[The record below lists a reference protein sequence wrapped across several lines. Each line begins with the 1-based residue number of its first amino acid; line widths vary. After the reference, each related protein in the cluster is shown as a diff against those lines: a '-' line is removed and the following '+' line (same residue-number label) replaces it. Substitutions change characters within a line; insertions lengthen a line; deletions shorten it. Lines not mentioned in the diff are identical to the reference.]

1 MVHDD
6 LQEVIAVQEIFKK
19 KLNDWHTELTDEEE
33 RISSEN
39 WCEERTEEINRFV
52 ENTQASFVIAAKNN
66 IEEQLESQSQLT
78 RTTKSTTSKRS
89 TNSRIK
95 ERERDAELQA
105 KLTTLSPK
113 QHLQNEIE
121 KVNLQEQLAIIQA
134 KEKLYEEELRNSRGH
149 SDVQHDHTPW
159 EPRLPTPSMLKPEP
173 LPFLDADPFVDPFV
187 PDMHY
192 QDMKKTLPKEE
203 IKTATSLDREPLLQF
218 LDKQNELTEI
228 LAKQHQQSLLPR
240 VQLSSFSN
248 NPLDFDTFMRN
259 FQSQVESKTDSSQ
272 VCLQYLEQCLQ
283 GEAKE
288 LIKGCIYKDPKLG
301 YPEAKRLLTERY
313 GDPYK
318 VSTSYIKTIND
329 WPLLKSGDDAA
340 LQRLSIFLIQ
350 CVSAMESLSYLHILD
365 HPNNLQMLVKKL
377 PYNLQERWRR
387 HIVKSRQSGINTVP

>member
-301 YPEAKRLLTERY
+301 
-313 GDPYK
+313 
-318 VSTSYIKTIND
+318 
-329 WPLLKSGDDAA
+329 
-340 LQRLSIFLIQ
+340 
-350 CVSAMESLSYLHILD
+350 
-365 HPNNLQMLVKKL
+365 
-377 PYNLQERWRR
+377 
-387 HIVKSRQSGINTVP
+387 